1 MLQKDTIYNI
11 KIDNPQT
18 VYELTLLDEIIDNNL
33 LNVKVKIRDGV
44 YNKMT
49 LTKIDPKDIING
61 NDYYI
66 ISNNTTTFQKTTVV
80 NVPVFD
86 QIKNSISF
94 QGKILGELRLASK
107 GIVQFYIP
115 LDMNDML
122 IYKLELI
129 GRYTNEWS

>member
-129 GRYTNEWS
+129 GRYTNE

>member
-1 MLQKDTIYNI
+1 MLQKDTIYSI

-33 LNVKVKIRDGV
+33 LNVKIKIRDGV

-49 LTKIDPKDIING
+49 LTKIDPRDIMNG

-80 NVPVFD
+80 NIPVFD

-94 QGKILGELRLASK
+94 HGKILGELRLASK

-129 GRYTNEWS
+129 GRYTNE

>member
-18 VYELTLLDEIIDNNL
+18 VYKLTLLDEIIDNNL
-33 LNVKVKIRDGV
+33 LNVKIKIRDGV

-49 LTKIDPKDIING
+49 LTKIDPRDIMNG

-129 GRYTNEWS
+129 GRYTNE